1 MTSPSGT
8 AAVTVGDGCT
18 QDYVLIS
25 GVSRAVRSTQC
36 ITYPA
41 PDGASSVGGTPTT
54 DRYCGAT
61 QLQAST
67 TATETTVYTTRQPY
81 QVTPATHGL
90 NDLNMI
96 MLFYL
101 LSPYYCSNDE

>member
-1 MTSPSGT
+1 MSSYQVG
-8 AAVTVGDGCT
+8 AA
-18 QDYVLIS
+18 QYS
-25 GVSRAVRSTQC
+25 VRSAQC

-81 QVTPATHGL
+81 QVTPVIL
-90 NDLNMI
+90 VVPFI
-96 MLFYL
+96 Y
-101 LSPYYCSNDE
+101 

>member
-1 MTSPSGT
+1 MCYSLYIFSSSFSMTSPSGT
-8 AAVTVGDGCT
+8 AAVTVGDSCT

-81 QVTPATHGL
+81 QVTPATHVI
-90 NDLNMI
+90 NMI
-96 MLFYL
+96 MLFFY
-101 LSPYYCSNDE
+101 

>member
-81 QVTPATHGL
+81 QVTTATHGL
-90 NDLNMI
+90 NTSLI
-96 MLFYL
+96 
-101 LSPYYCSNDE
+101 

>member
-1 MTSPSGT
+1 MTSPSGG
-8 AAVTVGDGCT
+8 AAVAVGDSCT

-25 GVSRAVRSTQC
+25 GGSCAVTQC

-81 QVTPATHGL
+81 QVTPVIL
-90 NDLNMI
+90 V
-96 MLFYL
+96 MLFIY
-101 LSPYYCSNDE
+101 

>member
-1 MTSPSGT
+1 MSSYQVG
-8 AAVTVGDGCT
+8 AA
-18 QDYVLIS
+18 QYS
-25 GVSRAVRSTQC
+25 VRSAQCAVLSAQC

-81 QVTPATHGL
+81 QVTPVIL
-90 NDLNMI
+90 V
-96 MLFYL
+96 MLFIY
-101 LSPYYCSNDE
+101 